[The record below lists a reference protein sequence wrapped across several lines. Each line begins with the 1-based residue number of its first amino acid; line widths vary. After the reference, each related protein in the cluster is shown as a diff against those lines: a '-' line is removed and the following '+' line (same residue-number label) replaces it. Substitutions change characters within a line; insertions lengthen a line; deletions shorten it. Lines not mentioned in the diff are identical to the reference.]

1 MSTLN
6 KIKSKVINIDI
17 NELIQRSKIELKI
30 KENTEGQT
38 VDSEQLLYYAIYDTL
53 LIILDVTHRQ
63 KVDES
68 LYAIWVN
75 MIKDYWYLNKYDNLL
90 NPKEDEDEDEFSD
103 SLEVSSIKEGDTQVN
118 FSQKSNTTNING
130 TTYST
135 GTINFDENI
144 LREKYKKDL
153 YRHRVMR
160 WG

>member
-1 MSTLN
+1 MSTLE
-6 KIKSKVINIDI
+6 KIKSKVISIDI
-17 NELIQRSKIELKI
+17 DELKEII
-30 KENTEGQT
+30 KLELDIPDTEKANK
-38 VDSEQLLYYAIYDTL
+38 LLEISIYKTL
-53 LIILDVTHRQ
+53 LIVLDMTNRE
-63 KVDES
+63 KIINK
-68 LYAIWVN
+68 LYGTWMD
-75 MIKDYWYLNKYDNLL
+75 MIKDYWVLNKYD
-90 NPKEDEDEDEFSD
+90 KKVKQSEDEEEDYSD
-103 SLEVSSIKEGDTQVN
+103 NLEVSSIKEGDTQVS